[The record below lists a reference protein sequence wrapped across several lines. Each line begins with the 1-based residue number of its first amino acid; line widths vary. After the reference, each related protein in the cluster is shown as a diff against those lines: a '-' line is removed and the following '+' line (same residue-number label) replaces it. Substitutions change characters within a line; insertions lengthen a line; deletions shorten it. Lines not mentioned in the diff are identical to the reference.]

1 MSHKA
6 QKTVVIFGSSQP
18 GHDSQDYR
26 LAFET
31 GEILAKNG
39 YIIANG
45 GYGGTMEASARGA
58 KSAQAATLGVTCL
71 AFGRKGPNQWIDKE
85 IQTSDLNERL
95 RKLIELGDAYVIL
108 PGGTGTLLEIAMVWE
123 LINKHFLP
131 PRPMIFVTDF
141 WKNLVKTIAL
151 CDKNAKMTVEFADN
165 PGEIVKILRESSFS

>member
-1 MSHKA
+1 MSDKA

-18 GHDSQDYR
+18 GHDSPDYR
-26 LAFET
+26 LAYQI
-31 GEILAKNG
+31 GEILGKNG

-58 KSAQAATLGVTCL
+58 KSAQAATLGVTCR

-95 RKLIELGDAYVIL
+95 EKLIELGDAYVIL

-131 PRPMIFVTDF
+131 PRPMIFLLNYWQGLIKMMKKCDNSTENMIHSVQKPD
-141 WKNLVKTIAL
+141 KIA
-151 CDKNAKMTVEFADN
+151 V
-165 PGEIVKILRESSFS
+165 ILKGVWGS